1 MVNFYKALNRE
12 DILEEISSERYAQD
26 ARWGEQNHP
35 DGTNIDNTHLAMI
48 KRDMNDK
55 NNATG
60 GDMTWKDILEEEF
73 LEAMAEESTDRLR
86 TELIQVA
93 AVAVAWIECIDRR
106 EAKKASK

>member
-1 MVNFYKALNRE
+1 MTDLETPHLRE
-12 DILEEISSERYAQD
+12 RILDEIFDERYAQD
-26 ARWGEQNHP
+26 ARWGPQNHP

-73 LEAMAEESTDRLR
+73 LEAVSEETPDRLR